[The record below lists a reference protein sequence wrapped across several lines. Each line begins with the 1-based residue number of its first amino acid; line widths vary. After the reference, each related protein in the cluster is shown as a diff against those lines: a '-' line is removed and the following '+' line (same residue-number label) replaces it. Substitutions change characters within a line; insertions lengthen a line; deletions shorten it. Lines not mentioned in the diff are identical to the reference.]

1 MVCRNDHAEG
11 VREAGKGGRVSPG
24 QAWEG
29 SDLHTPWL
37 LSPLSLPPLQVTA
50 LAGSSLWEAVTV
62 IPTVAVVIAG
72 AFPEDRCVPGTEPSP
87 FSPPPQLQ
95 EGGMERWGGG
105 SATASRPVSTLLKIG
120 SLHGRCL
127 IHITRRTSLRPVQ
140 RGASENNQVSG
151 KYRESDTQSRKAP
164 ASKKL
169 FPS

>member
-1 MVCRNDHAEG
+1 MQ
-11 VREAGKGGRVSPG
+11 REKGRLGRAAGCVSPG

-37 LSPLSLPPLQVTA
+37 LSPISLPPLQVAA

-95 EGGMERWGGG
+95 ERGMERWGG
-105 SATASRPVSTLLKIG
+105 SATASRPVSTLLEIG

-127 IHITRRTSLRPVQ
+127 IHITRHTSLRPVQ
-140 RGASENNQVSG
+140 IGASENNQVSG